1 VIEAIESGT
10 FWRTEGDRFAPLT
23 NSLRHH
29 DYYMVAADF
38 DDYFAKQR
46 LLEQRWMS
54 SSDWTRA
61 CIMNIAHMG
70 WFSSDRTVGE
80 YGQEIW
86 GLSGTA
92 GAGAVA

>member
-1 VIEAIESGT
+1 M
-10 FWRTEGDRFAPLT
+10 LT
-23 NSLRHH
+23 LLLQVNALHEDSDLSI
-29 DYYMVAADF
+29 AADF
-38 DDYFAKQR
+38 DDYFATQR
-46 LLEQRWMS
+46 RLEQRWMS
-54 SSDWTRA
+54 SSDWTRT

-70 WFSSDRTVGE
+70 WFSSDRAVGE